1 MDITWKA
8 SVGLEENLDGAWLR
22 VQIRHRD
29 WGWNYNL
36 CAAQSQ
42 WLKYRRRVRLVSE
55 EMVCNY
61 KAHSE

>member
-1 MDITWKA
+1 
-8 SVGLEENLDGAWLR
+8 VGLEGNLDGARVR
-22 VQIRHRD
+22 VQNRHRD
-29 WGWNYNL
+29 WDLDWDYNL